1 MPETVMAALAAT
13 ARAHPGRIAFARKEA
28 GAWRETT
35 FAAYHSLVRRT
46 ARGLM
51 ALGARDGRN
60 VVILSANRPE
70 WLLASLGAAAAGSVA
85 AGLYTTSAPQQ
96 CEYIAHHCE
105 AVVAVVENEAHLRTF
120 LAFRDRLPHLQAIV
134 LIEGRSTADGVSSWD
149 DMLRRGDEVAESELD
164 ERIAALDSS
173 RCASLIY
180 TSGTT
185 GPPKA
190 VMISHE
196 SLLWVS
202 RTIAR
207 VVGIGPEDGG
217 LCYLPLSHVA
227 EQTLSLFGPVANGF
241 ATYFA
246 ESLEKVPET
255 LREVRPSF
263 FFGVP
268 RVWEKMQAAIE
279 ARIAGSSPL
288 RRRLLAWARE
298 QGLRA
303 GYADQRGE
311 KRPFLHP
318 LARALVFSGLRRRMG
333 LDRARLCVVSAA
345 PIAKDTLDFFLSLG
359 IPVLE
364 AYGMSECAGATT
376 LSLPNAYR
384 TGRAG
389 RAMPGTE
396 VRIADDGEILI
407 RGPHVFLGYL
417 KDEEATRAAL
427 DPDGSLHSGDVGELD
442 ADGYLHVTDRKKEL
456 IVTSGGKKTGP
467 AVLESHLKHLPAV
480 AQAVVVGDGRN
491 YLAALFTLDPLRVG
505 TVAAEAGSAAR
516 DVAAA
521 SVCPAFQAH
530 LGRAL
535 TVANTHFARFE
546 TIKRFAVLSTEFS
559 VDGGELTPT
568 LKLKRRVIY
577 EKYAAEI
584 ERLYLPGRS

>member
-51 ALGARDGRN
+51 ALGAGDGRN

-134 LIEGRSTADGVSSWD
+134 LIEGRSTANGVSSWD

-207 VVGIGPEDGG
+207 VVGIGPEDRG

-227 EQTLSLFGPVANGF
+227 EQTLSLFGPVANG
-241 ATYFA
+241 
-246 ESLEKVPET
+246 
-255 LREVRPSF
+255 LRDLLC
-263 FFGVP
+263 GKP
-268 RVWEKMQAAIE
+268 REG
-279 ARIAGSSPL
+279 ARDPARGAPFLLLRGASRVGEDAGRDRGADRGIASPL
-288 RRRLLAWARE
+288 RRRLLPGRASRACGPATPTSGARSAPFPSAGAGPRLLRAPP
-298 QGLRA
+298 QDGPRPRAPLRGLR
-303 GYADQRGE
+303 GADCQG
-311 KRPFLHP
+311 HP
-318 LARALVFSGLRRRMG
+318 RLLPRA
-333 LDRARLCVVSAA
+333 SA
-345 PIAKDTLDFFLSLG
+345 SRC
-359 IPVLE
+359 
-364 AYGMSECAGATT
+364 S
-376 LSLPNAYR
+376 R
-384 TGRAG
+384 
-389 RAMPGTE
+389 
-396 VRIADDGEILI
+396 
-407 RGPHVFLGYL
+407 
-417 KDEEATRAAL
+417 
-427 DPDGSLHSGDVGELD
+427 
-442 ADGYLHVTDRKKEL
+442 
-456 IVTSGGKKTGP
+456 
-467 AVLESHLKHLPAV
+467 
-480 AQAVVVGDGRN
+480 
-491 YLAALFTLDPLRVG
+491 
-505 TVAAEAGSAAR
+505 
-516 DVAAA
+516 
-521 SVCPAFQAH
+521 
-530 LGRAL
+530 
-535 TVANTHFARFE
+535 
-546 TIKRFAVLSTEFS
+546 ST
-559 VDGGELTPT
+559 
-568 LKLKRRVIY
+568 
-577 EKYAAEI
+577 A
-584 ERLYLPGRS
+584 